1 MSEKIAEIELRQ
13 RSEILAAA
21 RDYPYEIPRRSF
33 VYSKHRLLDF
43 DPGLCDRRTP
53 VLAIGS
59 NQSPARLAQKFGHD
73 AAHVIPVQRATLR
86 NFDVVY
92 SAHIS
97 RYGAVPAMLQ
107 TSQGAS
113 VTVAV
118 TWLDDAQ
125 LGIMGQSEVA
135 AANYAFALLENLS
148 LQLDD
153 GSTLSTAH
161 AYVSSRGH
169 LCHGGPVGL
178 AAIHCEG
185 RNFPAMTTAQA
196 LELVRKRTAPQIP
209 ADEFVL
215 RLVSDDDYRAWVTRL
230 IGADAV
236 PFAYPCRIL
245 HTRA

>member
-1 MSEKIAEIELRQ
+1 MSERAKIL
-13 RSEILAAA
+13 SAA

-33 VYSKHRLLDF
+33 VYSKRGLLDF
-43 DPGLCDRRTP
+43 DPALRDRRTP

-73 AAHVIPVQRATLR
+73 AAHVIPVQRAKLED
-86 NFDVVY
+86 FDVVY

-107 TSQGAS
+107 TSAGAS
-113 VTVAV
+113 VTIAV

-125 LGIMGQSEVA
+125 LEIMGQSEVSA
-135 AANYAFALLENLS
+135 ENYAFALLENLT
-148 LQLDD
+148 LQLD
-153 GSTLSTAH
+153 GGETLHQAH

-169 LCHGGPVGL
+169 LSDGGAIGM

-185 RNFPAMTTAQA
+185 RNYRAMTTAQA
-196 LELVRKRTAPQIP
+196 LELVRKRTAPQTP
-209 ADEFVL
+209 ADEFVV
-215 RLVSDDDYRAWVTRL
+215 RLVSDDDYRAEVTRL

-236 PFAYPCRIL
+236 PFAYPCTIVDAR
-245 HTRA
+245 T